1 MLQGRIRMAEVADM
15 AGVSQATVS
24 LVLTNAPNTRISEAT
39 RERVVE
45 AARKLGYRRRG
56 RFSPEGS
63 IPRVIGLLI
72 NDVLSSPFVFQFV
85 AGATDQAADHGVI
98 LVTISTDGNQAQEA
112 EAIKLLNAVSA
123 EGVVYSS
130 AKFQEMDDL
139 PGFFDRASVVM
150 LNCSERTNG
159 RPSVVVGDFQGAF
172 AATKT
177 LIDARH
183 RRIAHM
189 TGDPAHFSS
198 RERERGFR
206 AAMADAGIAIDE
218 SLVVIGGRPLRT
230 ALVGAS
236 DNLLPSDRPM
246 ASTMGWTIPAA
257 REVAEALLSR
267 PDRPTAIFCFFDRM
281 ASACYDV
288 AKKLGLSIPGDL
300 SIVGFDDEFFAE
312 ALDPPLTTVELPH
325 YEMAAQAVDILVN
338 AKPGTTGEVSTV
350 VQGRLIERQSVAA
363 PKG

>member
-1 MLQGRIRMAEVADM
+1 MMRRRTTMAEVADM

-24 LVLTNAPNTRISEAT
+24 LVLTSAPNTRISETT
-39 RERVVE
+39 RTRVIE
-45 AARKLGYRRRG
+45 AAQALGYKRRG
-56 RFSPEGS
+56 RHSSESS
-63 IPRVIGLLI
+63 IPRVIGLLM
-72 NDVLSSPFVFQFV
+72 NDVESAPFAGEFV
-85 AGATDQAADHGVI
+85 AGARDEAAEHGAIV
-98 LVTISTDGNQAQEA
+98 VTICTGENQAQEV
-112 EAIKLLNAVSA
+112 EAIKLLKALSA
-123 EGVVYSS
+123 EGVIY
-130 AKFQEMDDL
+130 ATLHFQQVTLPPGLDDMPL
-139 PGFFDRASVVM
+139 VLLNCVEPAAGHLSVVK
-150 LNCSERTNG
+150 
-159 RPSVVVGDFQGAF
+159 GDYEGAF
-172 AATKT
+172 VATKT
-177 LIDARH
+177 LIDAGH

-230 ALVGAS
+230 AFVGAS
-236 DNLLPSDRPM
+236 DNRFPSDRPM
-246 ASTMGWTIPAA
+246 ASAMGWTIPAA

-300 SIVGFDDEFFAE
+300 SVVGFDDEFFAA
-312 ALDPPLTTVELPH
+312 ALQPPLTTVELPH
-325 YEMAAQAVDILVN
+325 YEMAVRAIDFLVE
-338 AKPGTTGEVSTV
+338 AEGKGTVSASTV
-350 VQGRLIERQSVAA
+350 VQGQLVQRLSVAA